1 MFKYLQNIFLT
12 FANHQAT
19 LISWYCICH
28 LLQTSRPSHVTVT
41 SPSTSYYAAKSI
53 SLLSGGDRR
62 KVIIIKTQ
70 KNLTDCWRSGK
81 KSLHMSDCSDGHLK

>member
-19 LISWYCICH
+19 LIGWYCICH

-41 SPSTSYYAAKSI
+41 SPSTSHYATKSI

-62 KVIIIKTQ
+62 KVIIIKDT
-70 KNLTDCWRSGK
+70 KELHRLLEVSK
-81 KSLHMSDCSDGHLK
+81 KIPAYERLL

>member
-62 KVIIIKTQ
+62 KVIIIKT
-70 KNLTDCWRSGK
+70 KELDRLLEVRK
-81 KSLHMSDCSDGHLK
+81 KIPAYERLL